1 MRERLFD
8 ALQGG
13 GGRAGRG
20 LRRIG
25 GRRQVRDGA
34 IRGRF
39 PKAGADSSSFVQFWD
54 PDGVGPRTRRESRGS
69 VARGGGRV
77 ARVPLGPWP
86 RESWRPIA
94 SLLAARAL
102 AWRRA
107 VDFSSANPKP
117 KPKPDS
123 RRGANRSI
131 RGRASLWANH
141 AVCCLA
147 RFYSRAKKNEATQ
160 CPQSSRRPV
169 EPEPRAPGT
178 HGSARPL
185 ISRVRVDALA
195 SRRTRGPHRRARTRP

>member
-1 MRERLFD
+1 MPSRVAVDGRD
-8 ALQGG
+8 VACGG
-13 GGRAGRG
+13 LEGDVRCGTAQFAGDFQKRV
-20 LRRIG
+20 RIH
-25 GRRQVRDGA
+25 
-34 IRGRF
+34 
-39 PKAGADSSSFVQFWD
+39 PHSSSFGIPTGWD
-54 PDGVGPRTRRESRGS
+54 LEPG
-69 VARGGGRV
+69 
-77 ARVPLGPWP
+77 
-86 RESWRPIA
+86 A
-94 SLLAARAL
+94 SLVGASLAGAVGSRAYLWVRGLESHGDRLPRFSRRVRSPGVVRWILAR
-102 AWRRA
+102 
-107 VDFSSANPKP
+107 ANPKP

-141 AVCCLA
+141 AWLA